1 MVANNLNDPLISIL
15 VPVYN
20 VEPYIEQCARSLF
33 AQSYPNIEFLFLDDC
48 STDHSIEILNR
59 VIGDYPSRQGRIHIF
74 HHEQNLGLTASRDD
88 LTEFC
93 KGEFMIHVDSD
104 DWVEPDMTDLLYRRQ
119 LETNADIVTA
129 RVMAHNGDRQYE
141 FCDSGINLSR
151 EDALLALV
159 AHEISFSIFRRL
171 IRTSVVKDNGIRYY
185 RDIRIYEDMQVL
197 PRIFY
202 FAKIVAGLD
211 AFVYH
216 YRINRNSLSFKLM
229 TDYDLQK
236 KRLGAIRKHIE
247 FFSDK
252 GDALRDAV
260 QKFIMKE
267 VSWSNWLAL
276 ACKHRDLYDQT
287 IELFDSVDSRHWHM
301 IGWNHWFKRWLD
313 HHYHLSRLVFPI
325 RDYRQNMLRK
335 RQGTL

>member
-1 MVANNLNDPLISIL
+1 MTIDNFNCPLISIL
-15 VPVYN
+15 VPIYN

-33 AQSYPNIEFLFLDDC
+33 AQTYPNIEFLFLDDC
-48 STDHSIEILNR
+48 STDHSIEVLNR
-59 VIGDYPSRQGRIHIF
+59 VIGDYPSLQGRIQILR
-74 HHEQNLGLTASRDD
+74 HERNLGNAASRDD
-88 LTEFC
+88 MIWYC
-93 KGEFMIHVDSD
+93 KGEFLIHVDSD
-104 DWVEPDMTDLLYRRQ
+104 DWVEPDMTESLYRRQ
-119 LETNADIVTA
+119 LETNADIVSA

-159 AHEISFSIFRRL
+159 AHRISYSAFRRL
-171 IRTSVVKDNGIRYY
+171 YRTSVIKDNGIRYY
-185 RDIRIYEDMQVL
+185 RDIRIHDDLQTI

-202 FAKIVAGLD
+202 YAKSIAWLD
-211 AFVYH
+211 AYVYH
-216 YRINRNSLSFKLM
+216 YRVNRSSISFRLM
-229 TDYDLQK
+229 HNYDLQNA
-236 KRLGAIRKHIE
+236 RLNAIRKHIE

-267 VSWSNWLAL
+267 ITWSNWLAL
-276 ACKHRDLYDQT
+276 AGKHRDLYDET
-287 IELFDSVDSRHWHM
+287 IRLLDSVDSRHWHM
-301 IGWNHWFKRWLD
+301 IGWNHWLKRWLD

-335 RQGTL
+335 KTCN